1 HRTTA
6 SGDARRPAER
16 QDRGAAHRVPG
27 DPAHP
32 LADCGATAAR
42 GFPAHTARRRRD
54 RTPRGICDV
63 AADPADRAGRS
74 RRPTARTVTRGRGH
88 GTATPGPVVVD
99 RARVVP
105 GDRRLRPGRRI
116 RRRRADTGDRPAAAR
131 QGHRAACDRRQA
143 CRWRRPGDVRPA
155 AGPAAGDGRGRADAE
170 CPARGRPAVGIGA
183 RDAPAAWPCDAAHP
197 WQAGAA
203 DPGLVDRAAVTGV
216 AVAAGPAMV
225 LGPHPVDP
233 ELGAAAVEFIDDEL
247 ALVAGKPRS
256 VTGLWRQVLH
266 AAAGADPPAVRLIC
280 PRWWSRD
287 RVQRVFDAARTVAEL
302 VEVHRRAELLA
313 ERAGTTGAVVEI
325 APEHVAVCAAGTVE
339 LVARS
344 DDVDGVCSVVC
355 ATVTTLP
362 VRPAAVL
369 VDAPAEV
376 PGAAVL
382 AGILA
387 DRLRRRRIAVT
398 VAEPDWWRQPPAE
411 PERKTRAPGKTD
423 RFGARR
429 RRRPAAGGVVAG
441 AVLAALTLTLMGV
454 WPSSAGPE
462 RTETTMPDSM
472 PTTLL

>member
-1 HRTTA
+1 M
-6 SGDARRPAER
+6 
-16 QDRGAAHRVPG
+16 
-27 DPAHP
+27 
-32 LADCGATAAR
+32 
-42 GFPAHTARRRRD
+42 
-54 RTPRGICDV
+54 
-63 AADPADRAGRS
+63 
-74 RRPTARTVTRGRGH
+74 
-88 GTATPGPVVVD
+88 
-99 RARVVP
+99 
-105 GDRRLRPGRRI
+105 
-116 RRRRADTGDRPAAAR
+116 
-131 QGHRAACDRRQA
+131 
-143 CRWRRPGDVRPA
+143 
-155 AGPAAGDGRGRADAE
+155 
-170 CPARGRPAVGIGA
+170 
-183 RDAPAAWPCDAAHP
+183 
-197 WQAGAA
+197 
-203 DPGLVDRAAVTGV
+203 TGV

-382 AGILA
+382 AGILV

-472 PTTLL
+472 PTTLLVEGRIGVVVPVSWPPQRVTGGPGSARLQLVSPENPRRALHITQSVVPAGHTHRQMADALAAALRDQRDGVFTAFDPADQRGDRAVVSYREVRAGHHIEWVVLLDREVRIAIGCQYPLPRDSGTDAVSDPICEQAVRSAHAVV